1 MDKLVV
7 CSSLILRQT
16 QWDPPTADGAP
27 PAAPNEYEMDLG
39 TPTYDEK
46 TKRKT
51 TTAAADTSTELAK
64 RTKESFR
71 SKVRHGRVRF
81 SPMACFTLNGYT
93 QDFYCLDGYN
103 FRMAPP
109 SQFCSVL

>member
-1 MDKLVV
+1 MHSEFFVDLECQPFCLLVIKH
-7 CSSLILRQT
+7 CIIFLYSYRQT

-71 SKVRHGRVRF
+71 SKVRHDRVGF
-81 SPMACFTLNGYT
+81 
-93 QDFYCLDGYN
+93 
-103 FRMAPP
+103 
-109 SQFCSVL
+109 